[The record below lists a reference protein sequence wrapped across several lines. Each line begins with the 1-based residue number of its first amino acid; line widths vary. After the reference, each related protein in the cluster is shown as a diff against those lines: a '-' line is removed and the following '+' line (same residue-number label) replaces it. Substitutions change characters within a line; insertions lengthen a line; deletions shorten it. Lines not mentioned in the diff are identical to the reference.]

1 MSKSAKIL
9 IILII
14 AAIGL
19 LTYLE
24 ASEPNPINWF
34 PSYAKTDKIP
44 LGTFAAYELIEQSFK
59 KGKLKDINQPPYEFL
74 ADNDTVKG
82 TYFFVNGSVN
92 FGKDELNKI
101 LKWVEKGN
109 TLFISSKSIE
119 PNLLDTLTL
128 KSSNLVS
135 LNDISTKPIVELTN
149 TNLKNN
155 EPYLFDRDISNRY
168 FKEIDTTQTIALGVM
183 QLYNDTL
190 TIKKPSINYVKH
202 PFGDGTI
209 LLHTFPEA
217 FTNYFILKKNNYVY
231 TQNVLTYI
239 NPKQQLFWDNHYK
252 AGKTFYTSPLFLLF
266 NSRSLKWAYY
276 FIIIGTLLFV
286 LFEGK
291 RKQRS
296 IPIITPLKNQTLAFT
311 RTISGMYFEK
321 ERHKE
326 IATKQNLL
334 FLDYVRSTLRVPT
347 DHIDTK
353 TLVDISARSDNDLET
368 TTSLFEYFDTLN
380 KKQTITKE
388 ELSKLYNLISEFK
401 N

>member
-155 EPYLFDRDISNRY
+155 EPYLFELCKTPFWRWYDFVTYLSR
-168 FKEIDTTQTIALGVM
+168 GVYK
-183 QLYNDTL
+183 LFY
-190 TIKKPSINYVKH
+190 IKKEQLCLYPKCINIHKSKT
-202 PFGDGTI
+202 TI
-209 LLHTFPEA
+209 
-217 FTNYFILKKNNYVY
+217 ILG
-231 TQNVLTYI
+231 Q
-239 NPKQQLFWDNHYK
+239 
-252 AGKTFYTSPLFLLF
+252 
-266 NSRSLKWAYY
+266 SL
-276 FIIIGTLLFV
+276 
-286 LFEGK
+286 
-291 RKQRS
+291 
-296 IPIITPLKNQTLAFT
+296 
-311 RTISGMYFEK
+311 
-321 ERHKE
+321 
-326 IATKQNLL
+326 
-334 FLDYVRSTLRVPT
+334 
-347 DHIDTK
+347 
-353 TLVDISARSDNDLET
+353 
-368 TTSLFEYFDTLN
+368 
-380 KKQTITKE
+380 
-388 ELSKLYNLISEFK
+388 
-401 N
+401 